1 MHISSDRD
9 LDNMH
14 IERHRLFSSHR
25 LEGGGGVVGHW
36 AEFFHFFFG
45 LRMNFDVESVNRQRR
60 PHL

>member
-25 LEGGGGVVGHW
+25 LEGGGRSGTLGGIFPLLFW
-36 AEFFHFFFG
+36 LANE
-45 LRMNFDVESVNRQRR
+45 L
-60 PHL
+60 